1 MQPLE
6 CAQCG
11 NRVLVEKFS
20 WQHTSVQW
28 LSDSAS
34 CAEFKGSSD
43 STETTVHVNSCSA
56 LQESIR
62 QAVLDGRISVPEE

>member
-6 CAQCG
+6 CARCG

-34 CAEFKGSSD
+34 
-43 STETTVHVNSCSA
+43 
-56 LQESIR
+56 
-62 QAVLDGRISVPEE
+62 